1 MKSNHRV
8 ARSRTREKQLGTITI
23 LVEDRQSHAADVQQ
37 ILTDNGHLISARLGV
52 NVQPMC
58 IEHCTGL
65 IVVAI
70 AATSKQIKDL
80 TNKLNKLYGIV
91 AKSSIVTN

>member
-1 MKSNHRV
+1 MASK
-8 ARSRTREKQLGTITI
+8 KQLGTITI

-65 IVVAI
+65 IVVSI
-70 AATSKQIKDL
+70 AATTKQIKDL
-80 TNKLNKLYGIV
+80 TSKLNKLYGIV
-91 AKSSIVTN
+91 AKACIVTK